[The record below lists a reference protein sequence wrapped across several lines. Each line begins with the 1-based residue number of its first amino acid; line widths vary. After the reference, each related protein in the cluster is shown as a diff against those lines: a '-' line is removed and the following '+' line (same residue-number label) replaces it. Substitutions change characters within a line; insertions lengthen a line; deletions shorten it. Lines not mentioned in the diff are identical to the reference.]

1 MTLVNRRQFLVGAGA
16 AAALGTLAACGGN
29 ASPAAAP
36 AGPTATGANRYR
48 GLTLTYLV
56 DPFYAADLATV
67 AKEWSAETGAQV
79 TQRKSPDAV
88 TTDRLTRLTAQ
99 DSDLDLLS
107 LTSGENAATYYSL
120 GLLEP
125 LDGAVDMRDDL
136 WPDQRVTCFFDGKQY
151 AVPYGNVPQAL
162 YYDIDIVSRYG
173 IKPPQ
178 STSDAWTMDEAI
190 DAWRT
195 IQAGERARRRTDQYW
210 ACYFGFLGLLGFSY
224 HGLQFPRSAASSR
237 ESPAFA
243 GVSEDGLT
251 ASGYLNHPEAVQ
263 GLQVYQDL
271 YRPDRLGLFPLSTN
285 TSIMPQGKA
294 AFWWAIPFSAGDIQ
308 KAGVVKRIGA
318 TPVPYVRTN
327 MMITGYSALAVSSR
341 SRNKAAAL
349 DFARFFSTRGVEYI
363 ASKNGTIPARQSY
376 VSRVPQLSK
385 PPQSVFLEA
394 LKENGVS
401 VVRTPGYSDFESVVN
416 RMLADIANGSPV
428 QGSADAAAAKLDG
441 LLKRYRPLPAP

>member
-1 MTLVNRRQFLVGAGA
+1 MTVVDRRQFLLGAGA
-16 AAALGTLAACGGN
+16 AATLGMLAACGSDD
-29 ASPAAAP
+29 SPAGTPGTAP
-36 AGPTATGANRYR
+36 ATGRDRYR
-48 GLTLTYLV
+48 GVTLTYLV
-56 DPFYAADLATV
+56 DPFYADDLAAV
-67 AKEWSAETGAQV
+67 AREWSAETGAEV
-79 TQRKSPDAV
+79 TPRKSPDAV
-88 TTDRLTRLTAQ
+88 TTDRLIRLTAQ

-107 LTSGENAATYYSL
+107 LISGENAATYYSL

-125 LDGAVDMRDDL
+125 LDGTVDMREDL

-162 YYDIDIVSRYG
+162 YYDVDTVSRYG

-178 STSDAWTMDEAI
+178 STAEAWTMDEAI

-195 IQAGERARRRTDQYW
+195 VQAGERARRRTDQYW
-210 ACYFGFLGLLGFSY
+210 ACQFGFLGLIGFGY
-224 HGLQFPRSAASSR
+224 HGLQFPRSAAASR
-237 ESPAFA
+237 ESPAFS

-251 ASGYLNHPEAVQ
+251 ASGHLNHPEAVQ
-263 GLQVYQDL
+263 GLQVYQNL

-318 TPVPYVRTN
+318 TPVPYIRTN
-327 MMITGYSALAVSSR
+327 MMITGYSALGVSAR

-363 ASKNGTIPARQSY
+363 ATKNGTIPARQSY

-401 VVRTPGYSDFESVVN
+401 VARTPGYSDFDSVVN

-428 QGSADAAAAKLDG
+428 QDSADAAASKLDG
-441 LLKRYRPLPAP
+441 LLKRYQPLPAP

>member
-1 MTLVNRRQFLVGAGA
+1 M
-16 AAALGTLAACGGN
+16 LAACG
-29 ASPAAAP
+29 SDDSSTQTPSTT
-36 AGPTATGANRYR
+36 TATGPDRFR
-48 GLTLTYLV
+48 GVTLNYLV
-56 DPFYAADLATV
+56 DPFYAGDLATI
-67 AKEWSAETGAQV
+67 AAEWTAVTGATV
-79 TQRKSPDAV
+79 NQRKSPDAV
-88 TTDRLTRLTAQ
+88 TTDRLIRLTAQ

-136 WPDQRVTCFFDGKQY
+136 WPDQRVTCFFAGKQY
-151 AVPYGNVPQAL
+151 ALPYGNVPQAL
-162 YYDIDIVSRYG
+162 YYDMDTVSRYG

-190 DAWRT
+190 AAWKT
-195 IQAGERARRRTDQYW
+195 VQEGERARRRTDQYW
-210 ACYFGFLGLLGFSY
+210 ACSFGFLGQIGFSY

-237 ESPAFA
+237 ESPAFG

-251 ASGYLNHPEAVQ
+251 ASGHLNHPEALQ

-271 YRPDRLGLFPLSTN
+271 YQPDRLGLFPLSTN

-294 AFWWAIPFSAGDIQ
+294 AFWWAIPFSVGDIQ
-308 KAGVVKRIGA
+308 KGGVVKRIGA
-318 TPVPYVRTN
+318 TPVPYIRTN
-327 MMITGYSALAVSSR
+327 MMITGYSALGVSAR

-363 ASKNGTIPARQSY
+363 ATKNGTIPARQSY
-376 VSRVPQLSK
+376 VPRVPALAK
-385 PPQSVFLEA
+385 PPQSIFLEA

-401 VVRTPGYSDFESVVN
+401 VVRTPGYSDYDSVVN

-428 QGSADAAAAKLDG
+428 KSSADSAAAKLDG